1 MSARDDDTNKQ
12 SFTSPIRTEVED
24 KVADYWD
31 EHTDASFCG
40 ETYWLANK
48 EINRRH
54 QILASGGRDY
64 PSWVN
69 FTVQHYL
76 HKSKVAN
83 RFTIKPN
90 QNSVDSIL
98 SIGSG
103 DGALE
108 RHLASLNAANLIE
121 GIDIA
126 PRRIEIAKLEAEKA
140 GLSSQIKYSVCNVET
155 NSFPSSEYD
164 AIYFN
169 SSLHHMTN
177 LESLLARCHTALKP
191 DGYLFVNEYIGP
203 NRMAYSGREKEVM
216 QGVFQMLPQKYRIS
230 HALHDRGQIRTH
242 VYFPDPNEVAK
253 VDPSEAIH
261 SEEIVSAIEARFQVK
276 EFNFSGG
283 TLLQYM
289 LQDIAGNFRTEDR
302 EAMDMLDLLFKVEKT
317 LVDAG
322 DLLPHFALI
331 VAQP

>member
-1 MSARDDDTNKQ
+1 
-12 SFTSPIRTEVED
+12 
-24 KVADYWD
+24 
-31 EHTDASFCG
+31 
-40 ETYWLANK
+40 
-48 EINRRH
+48 
-54 QILASGGRDY
+54 
-64 PSWVN
+64 
-69 FTVQHYL
+69 
-76 HKSKVAN
+76 
-83 RFTIKPN
+83 
-90 QNSVDSIL
+90 
-98 SIGSG
+98 
-103 DGALE
+103 
-108 RHLASLNAANLIE
+108 
-121 GIDIA
+121 
-126 PRRIEIAKLEAEKA
+126 
-140 GLSSQIKYSVCNVET
+140 
-155 NSFPSSEYD
+155 
-164 AIYFN
+164 
-169 SSLHHMTN
+169 MTN

-216 QGVFQMLPQKYRIS
+216 QGVFQMYRRNIVS
-230 HALHDRGQIRTH
+230 LMRFMTVGKFERT
-242 VYFPDPNEVAK
+242 YFPDPNEVAK